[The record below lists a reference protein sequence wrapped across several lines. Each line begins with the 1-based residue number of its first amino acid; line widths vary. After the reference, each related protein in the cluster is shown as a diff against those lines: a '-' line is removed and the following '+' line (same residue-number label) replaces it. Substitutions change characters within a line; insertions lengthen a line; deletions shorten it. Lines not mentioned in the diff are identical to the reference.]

1 MKQVIG
7 LSAFIGMTCAA
18 LAAAEIGK
26 PAPGFT
32 GTDINGKTHQLS
44 DYQGKVVVLESY
56 NSDCPFS
63 ANHYHSGAMQ
73 DLQKEMTAKG
83 VVWLLVDSVNSNN
96 FSYRTP
102 EKARAEWQEKKINA
116 TAWLD
121 DSSGTI
127 AKAYGMKTTPHMFV
141 IDKKGTLVYDGA
153 IDDRPRPNGDP
164 RTARNY
170 VREAVEKTLAG
181 EKVEVAE
188 TKPYGC
194 AVKYGG

>member
-1 MKQVIG
+1 MKRLIALFALIG
-7 LSAFIGMTCAA
+7 ITTFTY
-18 LAAAEIGK
+18 AAADVGK
-26 PAPGFT
+26 PAPDFT
-32 GTDINGKTHQLS
+32 GKDINGKTHQLS
-44 DYQGKVVVLESY
+44 DYKGKVVVLEAY

-73 DLQKEMTAKG
+73 ELQKEFTSKG
-83 VVWLLVDSVNSNN
+83 VIWLLVDSVSPNNS
-96 FSYRTP
+96 SYRAP

-121 DSSGTI
+121 DSSGAI
-127 AKAYGMKTTPHMFV
+127 GKAFGMKTTPHMFV
-141 IDKKGTLVYDGA
+141 IDQKGTLVYDGA

-170 VREAVEKTLAG
+170 VREAVNEILAG
-181 EKVEVAE
+181 ENVEVSE

>member
-1 MKQVIG
+1 MKRLIALFALIG
-7 LSAFIGMTCAA
+7 ITTFTY
-18 LAAAEIGK
+18 AAADVGK
-26 PAPGFT
+26 PAPDFT
-32 GTDINGKTHQLS
+32 GKDINGKTHQLS
-44 DYQGKVVVLESY
+44 DYKGKVVVLEAY

-73 DLQKEMTAKG
+73 ELQKEFTSKG
-83 VVWLLVDSVNSNN
+83 VIWLLVDSVSPNNS
-96 FSYRTP
+96 SYRTP

-121 DSSGTI
+121 DSSGAI
-127 AKAYGMKTTPHMFV
+127 GKAFGMKTTPHMFV
-141 IDKKGTLVYDGA
+141 IDQKGTLVYDGA

-170 VREAVEKTLAG
+170 VREAVNEILAG
-181 EKVEVAE
+181 ENVEVSE

>member
-1 MKQVIG
+1 MKRVIR
-7 LSAFIGMTCAA
+7 LLAFVGMTSVA

-26 PAPGFT
+26 PAPAFT
-32 GTDINGKTHQLS
+32 GVDIHGRTHQLS
-44 DYQGKVVVLESY
+44 DYKGKVVVLEAY
-56 NSDCPFS
+56 NSDCPFVG
-63 ANHYHSGAMQ
+63 NHYRSGAMQ
-73 DLQKEMTAKG
+73 DLQKELTAKG

-96 FSYRTP
+96 FSHRTP
-102 EKARAEWQEKKINA
+102 EQARAEWQEKKIQA

-121 DSSGTI
+121 DSAGII

-141 IDKKGTLVYDGA
+141 IDQKGTLVYDGA

-181 EKVEVAE
+181 EKVEVTE

>member
-1 MKQVIG
+1 MKRLIALFALIG
-7 LSAFIGMTCAA
+7 ITTFTY
-18 LAAAEIGK
+18 AAADVGK
-26 PAPGFT
+26 PAPDFT
-32 GTDINGKTHQLS
+32 GKDINGKTHQLS
-44 DYQGKVVVLESY
+44 DYKGKVVVLEAY

-73 DLQKEMTAKG
+73 ELQKEFTSKG
-83 VVWLLVDSVNSNN
+83 VIWLLVDSVSPNNS
-96 FSYRTP
+96 SYRTP

-121 DSSGTI
+121 DSSGAI
-127 AKAYGMKTTPHMFV
+127 GKAFGMKTTPHMFV
-141 IDKKGTLVYDGA
+141 IDQKGTLVYDGA

-170 VREAVEKTLAG
+170 VREAVNKILAG
-181 EKVEVAE
+181 ENVEVSE

>member
-1 MKQVIG
+1 MKRLIALFALIG
-7 LSAFIGMTCAA
+7 ITTFTY
-18 LAAAEIGK
+18 AAADVGK
-26 PAPGFT
+26 PAPDFT
-32 GTDINGKTHQLS
+32 GKDINGKTHQLS
-44 DYQGKVVVLESY
+44 DYKGKVVVLEAY

-73 DLQKEMTAKG
+73 ELQKEFTSKG
-83 VVWLLVDSVNSNN
+83 VIWLLVDSVSPNNS
-96 FSYRTP
+96 SYRAP

-121 DSSGTI
+121 DSSGAI
-127 AKAYGMKTTPHMFV
+127 GKAFGMKTTPHMFV
-141 IDKKGTLVYDGA
+141 IDQKGTLVYDGA

-170 VREAVEKTLAG
+170 VREAVNKILAG
-181 EKVEVAE
+181 ENVEVSE